1 MKDLTGT
8 RLGQYEIVE
17 RLGGGGMAVV
27 YRAVQQPL
35 GREVALKALSSEL
48 FQDDGF
54 VKRFETEAK
63 TLAKL
68 DHPNI
73 LPIYDFE
80 LSDGVAYL
88 TMPLI
93 RGGTLRDILNRGPLD
108 TLTAWRYLREIGDG
122 LQHAHDAGIVHRDL
136 KPTNVLIH
144 ADGRAMLAD
153 FGLARGAGQPTHL
166 TTIGLAIGTPGYMA
180 PEQVMGHDVD
190 KRADIYAMGVLTF
203 EMLTG
208 RLPFIGANRME
219 VAYTTVNA
227 PIPSAVKLNAAL
239 PDELDLLLAK
249 VLAKDPE
256 QRPQTVRDL
265 LAEMARLPQRRQ
277 QAPPRS
283 ARRGLWRW
291 RHRVRGDGRAGDRRQ
306 MRVIAP
312 APPCPYRCTARPIPT
327 PTAVGGS
334 AIRTLELMGVRASRA
349 RGRFILNSHVSNLI
363 HVARSVTGD
372 RWPEI
377 AYAAGLVQYVEQ
389 DPPHD
394 DQLSSPVESLSRL
407 NEAFETVYG
416 PEAEDMIRTWAR
428 RATERWLAEGR
439 HGMGGAR
446 RLVPGRQRKL
456 VGVVK
461 SFTEA
466 MDNVRGEHT
475 HAWLQVDEHQ
485 FWLVNFSN
493 MFALGRIKTVKSCHI
508 WTASIE
514 TILRW
519 AGLANDWYVE
529 EVECGSVTGHFR
541 LRLRHPISRNLGSGF
556 GRAGVTPN
564 HVKQTTVYY
573 ACYYAARVNI
583 GLAEMARPIKSPSLL
598 SEGPPPT
605 GGGPSYYIHVRR
617 NSSGFPSSGL
627 CRRSEGLRRLK
638 GPASGRSVRR

>member
-8 RLGQYEIVE
+8 RLSSYEIVE

-35 GREVALKALSSEL
+35 GREVALKALSPEL
-48 FQDDGF
+48 FQDEGF

-80 LSDGVAYL
+80 VTEGVAFL

-144 ADGRAMLAD
+144 SDGRAMLAD

-180 PEQVMGHDVD
+180 PEQVMGHEVD
-190 KRADIYAMGVLTF
+190 RRCDIYAMGVLTF

-208 RLPFIGANRME
+208 RLPFIGSNRME
-219 VAYTTVNA
+219 VAYATVNA
-227 PIPSAVKLNAAL
+227 PVPSAAKLNNAL
-239 PDELDLLLAK
+239 PDELDQLLAK
-249 VLAKDPE
+249 VLAKDPA

-265 LAEMARLPQRRQ
+265 LAQMAKLPQRRQ
-277 QAPPRS
+277 APAAPALQPF
-283 ARRGLWRW
+283 ARPPLSQP
-291 RHRVRGDGRAGDRRQ
+291 AETAA
-306 MRVIAP
+306 MRIISAP
-312 APPCPYRCTARPIPT
+312 APMHGSPLPT
-327 PTAVGGS
+327 PSSGSGS
-334 AIRTLELMGVRASRA
+334 ASALKTLEMMGVKPSRA

-363 HVARSVTGD
+363 HVARDVTAD

-377 AYAAGLVQYVEQ
+377 AYSAGLVQYVEE
-389 DPPHD
+389 DPPND
-394 DQLSSPVESLSRL
+394 EQLATPVEYLSRL

-416 PEAEDMIRTWAR
+416 HEAEDAIRTWGR
-428 RATERWLAEGR
+428 RATERWLADGR
-439 HGMGGAR
+439 HGMGGPR

-456 VGVVK
+456 AGVVK
-461 SFTEA
+461 SYTEA
-466 MDNVRGEHT
+466 MDQVRGEHT
-475 HAWLQVDEHQ
+475 HAWLQVDAHQ

-493 MFALGRIKTVKSCHI
+493 MFALGRIKAVKSCHI
-508 WTASIE
+508 WTTSIE

-529 EVECGSVTGHFR
+529 EVECGCVTGTFDCVFA
-541 LRLRHPISRNLGSGF
+541 I
-556 GRAGVTPN
+556 
-564 HVKQTTVYY
+564 
-573 ACYYAARVNI
+573 
-583 GLAEMARPIKSPSLL
+583 
-598 SEGPPPT
+598 
-605 GGGPSYYIHVRR
+605 
-617 NSSGFPSSGL
+617 
-627 CRRSEGLRRLK
+627 
-638 GPASGRSVRR
+638 RSVET

>member
-80 LSDGVAYL
+80 VIDGNAFL

-93 RGGTLRDILNRGPLD
+93 RGGTLRDVLNRGPMDSLS
-108 TLTAWRYLREIGDG
+108 AWRYLREIGDG

-144 ADGRAMLAD
+144 TDGRAMLAD

-208 RLPFIGANRME
+208 RLPYIGSNRME
-219 VAYTTVNA
+219 VAYATVNT
-227 PIPSAVKLNAAL
+227 PIPSAVKINQNL
-239 PDELDLLLAK
+239 PDELDVLLAK
-249 VLAKDPE
+249 VLAKDPA
-256 QRPQTVRDL
+256 QRPQTVREL
-265 LAEMARLPQRRQ
+265 LAQMARLPQRRTSPPGVAAAAAVVAATASPSGGVAVLPRPATSSNGPDTTSMRAVQ
-277 QAPPRS
+277 AAPP
-283 ARRGLWRW
+283 
-291 RHRVRGDGRAGDRRQ
+291 
-306 MRVIAP
+306 
-312 APPCPYRCTARPIPT
+312 PPMLHGSPPPT
-327 PTAVGGS
+327 PTS
-334 AIRTLELMGVRASRA
+334 AGASTIRTLELMGVRPARA
-349 RGRFILNSHVSNLI
+349 RGRFILNSHFSNFV
-363 HVARSVTGD
+363 HVARDVAGD
-372 RWPEI
+372 RWPEV
-377 AYAAGLVQYVEQ
+377 AYASGLVQYIEQ
-389 DPPHD
+389 DAPHD
-394 DQLSSPVESLSRL
+394 DQLSSPMEALSRL
-407 NEAFETVYG
+407 NEAFETIYG
-416 PEAEDMIRTWAR
+416 PESEDMIRSWGR
-428 RATERWLAEGR
+428 RATERWLADGR
-439 HGMGGAR
+439 HGLGGAR
-446 RLVPGRQRKL
+446 RFVPGRQRRL
-456 VGVVK
+456 AGVVK
-461 SFTEA
+461 NFSEA

-493 MFALGRIKTVKSCHI
+493 MFALGRIKTVKSCHV
-508 WTASIE
+508 WTSTIE

-529 EVECGSVTGHFR
+529 EVECGSVTGTFDCAFAIR
-541 LRLRHPISRNLGSGF
+541 S
-556 GRAGVTPN
+556 
-564 HVKQTTVYY
+564 
-573 ACYYAARVNI
+573 
-583 GLAEMARPIKSPSLL
+583 AE
-598 SEGPPPT
+598 T
-605 GGGPSYYIHVRR
+605 
-617 NSSGFPSSGL
+617 N
-627 CRRSEGLRRLK
+627 
-638 GPASGRSVRR
+638 

>member
-1 MKDLTGT
+1 VKDLTGT
-8 RLGQYEIVE
+8 RIGQYEIVE

-80 LSDGVAYL
+80 LNDGVAYL

-93 RGGTLRDILNRGPLD
+93 RGGTLRDVLNRGPLD

-208 RLPFIGANRME
+208 RLPFIGSNRME
-219 VAYTTVNA
+219 VAYSTVNA
-227 PIPSAVKLNAAL
+227 PIPSAVKLNAVL
-239 PDELDLLLAK
+239 PDELDQLLAK
-249 VLAKDPE
+249 VLAKDPG
-256 QRPQTVRDL
+256 QRPQTVKEL
-265 LAEMARLPQRRQ
+265 LAQMARLPQRRSQ
-277 QAPPRS
+277 
-283 ARRGLWRW
+283 
-291 RHRVRGDGRAGDRRQ
+291 
-306 MRVIAP
+306 AP
-312 APPCPYRCTARPIPT
+312 APVAAAQAGAAPPLGRPVATADPPTAASMRAIASAPPAPMHGSPIPT

-334 AIRTLELMGVRASRA
+334 AIRTLELMGIRASRA
-349 RGRFILNSHVSNLI
+349 RGRFILNSYVSNLI
-363 HVARSVTGD
+363 HVARNVSGD

-407 NEAFETVYG
+407 NEAFETIYG
-416 PEAEDMIRTWAR
+416 PEAEDMIRSWGR

-439 HGMGGAR
+439 HGMGGPR
-446 RLVPGRQRKL
+446 RLIPGRQRKL
-456 VGVVK
+456 AGVVK
-461 SFTEA
+461 AFAEA

-493 MFALGRIKTVKSCHI
+493 MFALGRIKTVKSCHV
-508 WTASIE
+508 WTTTIE

-529 EVECGSVTGHFR
+529 EVECGCVTGTFDCVFA
-541 LRLRHPISRNLGSGF
+541 I
-556 GRAGVTPN
+556 
-564 HVKQTTVYY
+564 
-573 ACYYAARVNI
+573 
-583 GLAEMARPIKSPSLL
+583 
-598 SEGPPPT
+598 
-605 GGGPSYYIHVRR
+605 
-617 NSSGFPSSGL
+617 
-627 CRRSEGLRRLK
+627 
-638 GPASGRSVRR
+638 RSVET

>member
-27 YRAVQQPL
+27 YRSVQQPL

-48 FQDDGF
+48 FQDEGF

-80 LSDGVAYL
+80 VTEGVAFL

-108 TLTAWRYLREIGDG
+108 PLTAWRYLREIGDG

-208 RLPFIGANRME
+208 RLPYIGANRME
-219 VAYTTVNA
+219 VAYATVNS
-227 PIPSAVKLNAAL
+227 PIPSAVKLNPAL
-239 PDELDLLLAK
+239 PDELDQLLAK
-249 VLAKDPE
+249 VLAKDPA

-265 LAEMARLPQRRQ
+265 LAQMAKLPQRR
-277 QAPPRS
+277 
-283 ARRGLWRW
+283 
-291 RHRVRGDGRAGDRRQ
+291 
-306 MRVIAP
+306 IAP
-312 APPCPYRCTARPIPT
+312 VATSAPVPAAAGTTPGGVAVMPRPASGPQGPDTTSMRAVSAPAILHGSPPPT
-327 PTAVGGS
+327 PTTTAGS
-334 AIRTLELMGVRASRA
+334 AIRTLELMGVKPARA
-349 RGRFILNSHVSNLI
+349 RGRFILNSHVSNI
-363 HVARSVTGD
+363 VHVARDITGD
-372 RWPEI
+372 RWPEV

-407 NEAFETVYG
+407 NEAFETIYG
-416 PEAEDMIRTWAR
+416 PEAEDMIRAWGR

-439 HGMGGAR
+439 HGMGGPR

-456 VGVVK
+456 AGVVK
-461 SFTEA
+461 NFTEA

-493 MFALGRIKTVKSCHI
+493 MFALGRIKTVKSCHM
-508 WTASIE
+508 WTSTIE

-529 EVECGSVTGHFR
+529 EVECGSVTGTFDCVFA
-541 LRLRHPISRNLGSGF
+541 I
-556 GRAGVTPN
+556 
-564 HVKQTTVYY
+564 
-573 ACYYAARVNI
+573 
-583 GLAEMARPIKSPSLL
+583 
-598 SEGPPPT
+598 
-605 GGGPSYYIHVRR
+605 
-617 NSSGFPSSGL
+617 
-627 CRRSEGLRRLK
+627 
-638 GPASGRSVRR
+638 RSVES

>member
-8 RLGQYEIVE
+8 RVGQYEIVE

-80 LSDGVAYL
+80 MNDGVAYL

-93 RGGTLRDILNRGPLD
+93 RGGTLRDVLNRGALD

-208 RLPFIGANRME
+208 RLPFIGSNRME
-219 VAYTTVNA
+219 VAYSTVNA

-239 PDELDLLLAK
+239 PDELDQLLAK
-249 VLAKDPE
+249 VLAKDPA

-265 LAEMARLPQRRQ
+265 LAQMAKLPQRRQ
-277 QAPPRS
+277 AASAAVGAAQGAVAIAAGRPAPTMEPPTATS
-283 ARRGLWRW
+283 
-291 RHRVRGDGRAGDRRQ
+291 
-306 MRVIAP
+306 MKVIAAASP
-312 APPCPYRCTARPIPT
+312 RPLQGSPIPT
-327 PTAVGGS
+327 PTGVGGS
-334 AIRTLELMGVRASRA
+334 AIRTLELMGIRASRA
-349 RGRFILNSHVSNLI
+349 RGRFILNSYVSNLV

-394 DQLSSPVESLSRL
+394 DQLSSPVEALSRL

-416 PEAEDMIRTWAR
+416 PEAEDTIRSWGR
-428 RATERWLAEGR
+428 RVTERWLAEGR
-439 HGMGGAR
+439 HGMGGPR

-456 VGVVK
+456 ASLVK

-493 MFALGRIKTVKSCHI
+493 MFALGRVKTVKSCHI
-508 WTASIE
+508 WVTTIE

-529 EVECGSVTGHFR
+529 EVECGCVTGTFDCVFA
-541 LRLRHPISRNLGSGF
+541 I
-556 GRAGVTPN
+556 
-564 HVKQTTVYY
+564 
-573 ACYYAARVNI
+573 
-583 GLAEMARPIKSPSLL
+583 
-598 SEGPPPT
+598 
-605 GGGPSYYIHVRR
+605 
-617 NSSGFPSSGL
+617 
-627 CRRSEGLRRLK
+627 
-638 GPASGRSVRR
+638 RSVET

>member
-80 LSDGVAYL
+80 VIDGNAFL

-93 RGGTLRDILNRGPLD
+93 RGGTLRDVLNRGPMDSLS
-108 TLTAWRYLREIGDG
+108 AWRYLREIGDG

-144 ADGRAMLAD
+144 TDGRAMLAD

-208 RLPFIGANRME
+208 RLPYIGSNRME
-219 VAYTTVNA
+219 VAYATVNT
-227 PIPSAVKLNAAL
+227 PIPSAVRINQNL
-239 PDELDLLLAK
+239 PDELDVLLAK
-249 VLAKDPE
+249 VLAKDPA
-256 QRPQTVRDL
+256 QRPQTVREL
-265 LAEMARLPQRRQ
+265 LAQMARLPQRRTSPPGVAAAAAVVAATASPSGGVAVLPRPATSSNGPDTTSMRAVQ
-277 QAPPRS
+277 AAPP
-283 ARRGLWRW
+283 
-291 RHRVRGDGRAGDRRQ
+291 
-306 MRVIAP
+306 
-312 APPCPYRCTARPIPT
+312 PPMLHGSPPPT
-327 PTAVGGS
+327 PTS
-334 AIRTLELMGVRASRA
+334 AGASTIRTLELMGVRPARA
-349 RGRFILNSHVSNLI
+349 RGRFILNSHFSNFV
-363 HVARSVTGD
+363 HVARDVAGD
-372 RWPEI
+372 RWPEV
-377 AYAAGLVQYVEQ
+377 AYASGLVQYIEQ
-389 DPPHD
+389 DAPHD
-394 DQLSSPVESLSRL
+394 DQLSSPVEALSRL
-407 NEAFETVYG
+407 NEAFETIYG
-416 PEAEDMIRTWAR
+416 PESEDMIRSWGR
-428 RATERWLAEGR
+428 RATERWLADGR
-439 HGMGGAR
+439 HGLGGAR
-446 RLVPGRQRKL
+446 RFVPGRQRRL
-456 VGVVK
+456 AGVVK
-461 SFTEA
+461 NFSEA

-493 MFALGRIKTVKSCHI
+493 MFALGRIKTVKSCHV
-508 WTASIE
+508 WTSTIE

-529 EVECGSVTGHFR
+529 EVECGSVTGTFDCAFAIR
-541 LRLRHPISRNLGSGF
+541 S
-556 GRAGVTPN
+556 
-564 HVKQTTVYY
+564 
-573 ACYYAARVNI
+573 
-583 GLAEMARPIKSPSLL
+583 AE
-598 SEGPPPT
+598 T
-605 GGGPSYYIHVRR
+605 
-617 NSSGFPSSGL
+617 N
-627 CRRSEGLRRLK
+627 
-638 GPASGRSVRR
+638 

>member
-8 RLGQYEIVE
+8 RVGQYEIVE

-35 GREVALKALSSEL
+35 GREVALKALSPEL

-80 LSDGVAYL
+80 VTEGVTFL

-144 ADGRAMLAD
+144 SDGRAMLAD

-180 PEQVMGHDVD
+180 PEQVMGHEVD
-190 KRADIYAMGVLTF
+190 RRCDIYAMGVLTF

-208 RLPFIGANRME
+208 RLPFIGSNRME
-219 VAYTTVNA
+219 VAYATVNA
-227 PIPSAVKLNAAL
+227 PVPSAAKLNNAL
-239 PDELDLLLAK
+239 PDELDVLLAK
-249 VLAKDPE
+249 VLAKDPV
-256 QRPQTVRDL
+256 QRPQTVKDL
-265 LAEMARLPQRRQ
+265 LAQMAKLPQRRQ
-277 QAPPRS
+277 APAAAAPVPFARAAAAAQPAETAAMRIVSAPPAPVDGSPPPPSPSTGSGSGAS
-283 ARRGLWRW
+283 AL
-291 RHRVRGDGRAGDRRQ
+291 
-306 MRVIAP
+306 
-312 APPCPYRCTARPIPT
+312 
-327 PTAVGGS
+327 
-334 AIRTLELMGVRASRA
+334 RTLEMMGVKPSRA
-349 RGRFILNSHVSNLI
+349 RGRFILNSHVANLV
-363 HVARSVTGD
+363 HVARDVTAD

-377 AYAAGLVQYVEQ
+377 AYSAGLVQYLEE

-394 DQLSSPVESLSRL
+394 EQLATPVEYLRSL
-407 NEAFETVYG
+407 NEAFERVYG
-416 PEAEDMIRTWAR
+416 HEAEDAIRAWGR
-428 RATERWLAEGR
+428 RATERWLADGR

-456 VGVVK
+456 ASVVK

-466 MDNVRGEHT
+466 MDQVRGEHT
-475 HAWLQVDEHQ
+475 HAWLQVDAHQ

-493 MFALGRIKTVKSCHI
+493 MFALGRIKAVKSCVM

-529 EVECGSVTGHFR
+529 EVECGCVTGTFDCVFA
-541 LRLRHPISRNLGSGF
+541 I
-556 GRAGVTPN
+556 
-564 HVKQTTVYY
+564 
-573 ACYYAARVNI
+573 
-583 GLAEMARPIKSPSLL
+583 
-598 SEGPPPT
+598 
-605 GGGPSYYIHVRR
+605 
-617 NSSGFPSSGL
+617 
-627 CRRSEGLRRLK
+627 
-638 GPASGRSVRR
+638 RSVES

>member
-48 FQDDGF
+48 FQDEGF

-80 LSDGVAYL
+80 LNEGVAYL

-180 PEQVMGHDVD
+180 PEQVMGHDTD

-208 RLPFIGANRME
+208 RLPFIGSNRME
-219 VAYTTVNA
+219 VAYSTVNA

-239 PDELDLLLAK
+239 PDELDQLLAK
-249 VLAKDPE
+249 VLAKDPG

-265 LAEMARLPQRRQ
+265 LAQMARLPQRRQ
-277 QAPPRS
+277 PAVPPAGAVRAGGVAAPPAPSRF
-283 ARRGLWRW
+283 GLP
-291 RHRVRGDGRAGDRRQ
+291 HDPPTAAN
-306 MRVIAP
+306 MRVLA
-312 APPCPYRCTARPIPT
+312 TAVPSSPTLPSSLQGSPIPT

-334 AIRTLELMGVRASRA
+334 AIRTLELMGVRAARA
-349 RGRFILNSHVSNLI
+349 RGRFILNSYVSSLV
-363 HVARSVTGD
+363 HVARDVTGD

-394 DQLSSPVESLSRL
+394 DQLSSPVEALSRL
-407 NEAFETVYG
+407 NEAFESIYG
-416 PEAEDMIRTWAR
+416 PEAEDRIRTWAR

-439 HGMGGAR
+439 HGMGGPR

-456 VGVVK
+456 AGVVK
-461 SFTEA
+461 GFAEA

-508 WTASIE
+508 WVATIE
-514 TILRW
+514 AILRW

-529 EVECGSVTGHFR
+529 EVECGSVTGTFDCVFA
-541 LRLRHPISRNLGSGF
+541 I
-556 GRAGVTPN
+556 
-564 HVKQTTVYY
+564 
-573 ACYYAARVNI
+573 
-583 GLAEMARPIKSPSLL
+583 
-598 SEGPPPT
+598 
-605 GGGPSYYIHVRR
+605 
-617 NSSGFPSSGL
+617 
-627 CRRSEGLRRLK
+627 
-638 GPASGRSVRR
+638 RSVDT

>member
-1 MKDLTGT
+1 MAMKDLTGT

-35 GREVALKALSSEL
+35 GREVALKALSQEL
-48 FQDDGF
+48 FTDDGF

-80 LSDGVAYL
+80 VTAGVAFL

-108 TLTAWRYLREIGDG
+108 TLTAWRYLREIGEG

-144 ADGRAMLAD
+144 SDGRAMLAD

-180 PEQVMGHDVD
+180 PEQVMGHEIDR
-190 KRADIYAMGVLTF
+190 RADIYAMGVLTF

-208 RLPFIGANRME
+208 RLPFIGSNRME
-219 VAYTTVNA
+219 VAYATVNA
-227 PIPSAVKLNAAL
+227 PVPSAAKLNQAL
-239 PDELDLLLAK
+239 PDELDALLTR
-249 VLAKDPE
+249 VLAKDPG
-256 QRPQTVRDL
+256 QRPQTVREL
-265 LAEMARLPQRRQ
+265 LNQMSRLPQRRL
-277 QAPPRS
+277 PPS
-283 ARRGLWRW
+283 
-291 RHRVRGDGRAGDRRQ
+291 
-306 MRVIAP
+306 AP
-312 APPCPYRCTARPIPT
+312 APAPGPVPASFPRPSAPHPGETAAMKIISAPASAP
-327 PTAVGGS
+327 PQHGSPPPSSPNSGMASAVK
-334 AIRTLELMGVRASRA
+334 TLEMMGVRPSRA

-363 HVARSVTGD
+363 HVARDVTGD
-372 RWPEI
+372 RWPEV
-377 AYAAGLVQYVEQ
+377 AYTAGLVQYIED
-389 DPPHD
+389 DPPND
-394 DQLSSPVESLSRL
+394 EQLATPVEYLSRL
-407 NEAFETVYG
+407 NEAFETVFG
-416 PEAEDMIRTWAR
+416 HEAEDMIRTWGR

-456 VGVVK
+456 AGVVK
-461 SFTEA
+461 SYMEA

-475 HAWLQVDEHQ
+475 HAWLQVDEFQ

-493 MFALGRIKTVKSCHI
+493 MFALGRIKAVKSCHI

-514 TILRW
+514 AILRW

-529 EVECGSVTGHFR
+529 EVECGCVTGTFDCVFA
-541 LRLRHPISRNLGSGF
+541 I
-556 GRAGVTPN
+556 
-564 HVKQTTVYY
+564 
-573 ACYYAARVNI
+573 
-583 GLAEMARPIKSPSLL
+583 
-598 SEGPPPT
+598 
-605 GGGPSYYIHVRR
+605 
-617 NSSGFPSSGL
+617 
-627 CRRSEGLRRLK
+627 
-638 GPASGRSVRR
+638 RSV

>member
-8 RLGQYEIVE
+8 RLGQYEVVE

-48 FQDDGF
+48 FQDEGF

-80 LSDGVAYL
+80 LNEGVAYL

-180 PEQVMGHDVD
+180 PEQVMGHDTD

-208 RLPFIGANRME
+208 RLPFIGSNRME
-219 VAYTTVNA
+219 VAYSTVNA

-239 PDELDLLLAK
+239 PDELDQLLAK

-265 LAEMARLPQRRQ
+265 LAQMARLPQRRQ
-277 QAPPRS
+277 PAATPPVAVS
-283 ARRGLWRW
+283 AGS
-291 RHRVRGDGRAGDRRQ
+291 V
-306 MRVIAP
+306 AP
-312 APPCPYRCTARPIPT
+312 APPSRSGRPHDPPTAANMRVLAQAVPSSPTLPSALQGSPIPT

-334 AIRTLELMGVRASRA
+334 AIRTLELMGVRAARA
-349 RGRFILNSHVSNLI
+349 RGRFILNSYVSSLV
-363 HVARSVTGD
+363 HVARDVTGD

-394 DQLSSPVESLSRL
+394 DQLSSPVEALSRL
-407 NEAFETVYG
+407 NEAFGTIYG
-416 PEAEDMIRTWAR
+416 PEAEDRIRTWAR

-439 HGMGGAR
+439 HGMGGPR

-456 VGVVK
+456 AGVVK
-461 SFTEA
+461 SFAEA

-508 WTASIE
+508 WVATIE
-514 TILRW
+514 AILRW

-529 EVECGSVTGHFR
+529 EVECGCVTGTFDCVFA
-541 LRLRHPISRNLGSGF
+541 I
-556 GRAGVTPN
+556 
-564 HVKQTTVYY
+564 
-573 ACYYAARVNI
+573 
-583 GLAEMARPIKSPSLL
+583 
-598 SEGPPPT
+598 
-605 GGGPSYYIHVRR
+605 
-617 NSSGFPSSGL
+617 
-627 CRRSEGLRRLK
+627 
-638 GPASGRSVRR
+638 RSVET

>member
-8 RLGQYEIVE
+8 RLSGYEIVE

-63 TLAKL
+63 TLARL

-80 LSDGVAYL
+80 VIDGNAFL

-93 RGGTLRDILNRGPLD
+93 RGGTLRDILNRGTLD
-108 TLTAWRYLREIGDG
+108 PLTAWRYLREIGDG

-144 ADGRAMLAD
+144 SDGRAMLAD

-208 RLPFIGANRME
+208 RLPYIGSNRME
-219 VAYTTVNA
+219 VAYATVNS
-227 PIPSAVKLNAAL
+227 PIPSAVKINPNL
-239 PDELDLLLAK
+239 PDELDVLLAK
-249 VLAKDPE
+249 VLAKDPA
-256 QRPQTVRDL
+256 QRPQTVREL
-265 LAEMARLPQRRQ
+265 LALMARLPQRRTSASGVVA
-277 QAPPRS
+277 APPVAS
-283 ARRGLWRW
+283 ATPAGAVAVL
-291 RHRVRGDGRAGDRRQ
+291 GRPATAANGPDTTS
-306 MRVIAP
+306 MRAMP
-312 APPCPYRCTARPIPT
+312 SSPPISAAQILHGSPIPT
-327 PTAVGGS
+327 PTAAGAS
-334 AIRTLELMGVRASRA
+334 TIRTLELMGVRPARA
-349 RGRFILNSHVSNLI
+349 RGRFILNSLFSNFV
-363 HVARSVTGD
+363 HVARDVTGD
-372 RWPEI
+372 RWPEV
-377 AYAAGLVQYVEQ
+377 AYAAGLVQYIEQ
-389 DPPHD
+389 DAPHD

-407 NEAFETVYG
+407 NEAFETIYG
-416 PEAEDMIRTWAR
+416 PEAEDMIRAWGR

-439 HGMGGAR
+439 HGLGGAR
-446 RLVPGRQRKL
+446 RFVPGRQRKL
-456 VGVVK
+456 AGVVK
-461 SFTEA
+461 NFSEA

-485 FWLVNFSN
+485 FWLVHFSN
-493 MFALGRIKTVKSCHI
+493 MFALGRIKTVKSCYV
-508 WTASIE
+508 WTSAIE

-529 EVECGSVTGHFR
+529 EVECGSVTGTFDCAFA
-541 LRLRHPISRNLGSGF
+541 I
-556 GRAGVTPN
+556 RA
-564 HVKQTTVYY
+564 
-573 ACYYAARVNI
+573 
-583 GLAEMARPIKSPSLL
+583 
-598 SEGPPPT
+598 SET
-605 GGGPSYYIHVRR
+605 S
-617 NSSGFPSSGL
+617 
-627 CRRSEGLRRLK
+627 
-638 GPASGRSVRR
+638 

>member
-27 YRAVQQPL
+27 YRSVQQPL

-54 VKRFETEAK
+54 VKRFESEAK

-80 LSDGVAYL
+80 VLDGTAFL

-108 TLTAWRYLREIGDG
+108 PLTAWRYLREIGDG

-144 ADGRAMLAD
+144 TDGRAMLAD

-208 RLPFIGANRME
+208 RLPFVGSNRME
-219 VAYTTVNA
+219 VAYATVNN
-227 PIPSAVKLNAAL
+227 PIPSAVKINPNL
-239 PDELDLLLAK
+239 PDELDQLLGK
-249 VLAKDPE
+249 VLAKDPA

-265 LAEMARLPQRRQ
+265 LAQMARLPQKRST
-277 QAPPRS
+277 APG
-283 ARRGLWRW
+283 ATG
-291 RHRVRGDGRAGDRRQ
+291 AGAGAAVMQRPPAGGTDPDTASLK
-306 MRVIAP
+306 VIPAATPVSP
-312 APPCPYRCTARPIPT
+312 APPPPMLSGSPPPSPT
-327 PTAVGGS
+327 TSATS
-334 AIRTLELMGVRASRA
+334 AIRTLELMGVKPARA
-349 RGRFILNSHVSNLI
+349 RGRFVLNSHFSNLV
-363 HVARSVTGD
+363 HVARDVTGD
-372 RWPEI
+372 RWPEV
-377 AYAAGLVQYVEQ
+377 AYASGLVQYVEQ

-407 NEAFETVYG
+407 NEAFETIYG
-416 PEAEDMIRTWAR
+416 PEAEDQIRAWGR
-428 RATERWLAEGR
+428 RATERWLADGK
-439 HGMGGAR
+439 HGLGGAKR
-446 RLVPGRQRKL
+446 FVPGRQRKL
-456 VGVVK
+456 LGIVK
-461 SFTEA
+461 SFTES

-475 HAWLQVDEHQ
+475 HSWLQVDEHQ

-493 MFALGRIKTVKSCHI
+493 MFALGRIKTVKSCYL
-508 WTASIE
+508 WTSTIE

-529 EVECGSVTGHFR
+529 EVECGSVTGTFDCAFA
-541 LRLRHPISRNLGSGF
+541 I
-556 GRAGVTPN
+556 
-564 HVKQTTVYY
+564 
-573 ACYYAARVNI
+573 
-583 GLAEMARPIKSPSLL
+583 
-598 SEGPPPT
+598 
-605 GGGPSYYIHVRR
+605 
-617 NSSGFPSSGL
+617 
-627 CRRSEGLRRLK
+627 
-638 GPASGRSVRR
+638 RSVDS

>member
-8 RLGQYEIVE
+8 RLGSYEIVE

-35 GREVALKALSSEL
+35 GREVALKALSPEL
-48 FQDDGF
+48 FQDEGF

-80 LSDGVAYL
+80 VTDGVAFL

-108 TLTAWRYLREIGDG
+108 TITAWRYLREIGDG

-144 ADGRAMLAD
+144 SDGRAMLAD

-180 PEQVMGHDVD
+180 PEQVMGHEVD
-190 KRADIYAMGVLTF
+190 RRCDIYAMGVLTF

-208 RLPFIGANRME
+208 RLPFIGSNRME
-219 VAYTTVNA
+219 VAYATVNA
-227 PIPSAVKLNAAL
+227 PVPSAAKLNNAL
-239 PDELDLLLAK
+239 PDELDQLLAK
-249 VLAKDPE
+249 VLAKDPA

-265 LAEMARLPQRRQ
+265 LAQMAKLPQRRQ
-277 QAPPRS
+277 
-283 ARRGLWRW
+283 
-291 RHRVRGDGRAGDRRQ
+291 
-306 MRVIAP
+306 AP
-312 APPCPYRCTARPIPT
+312 AAAASVPFARPPAAQPAETAAMRIISAPT
-327 PTAVGGS
+327 PMHGSPPPTPSSGS
-334 AIRTLELMGVRASRA
+334 ASALRTLEMMGVKPSRA

-363 HVARSVTGD
+363 HVARDVTAD

-377 AYAAGLVQYVEQ
+377 AYSAGLVQYIEE
-389 DPPHD
+389 DPPND
-394 DQLSSPVESLSRL
+394 EQLATPVEYLSRL
-407 NEAFETVYG
+407 NEAFESVYG
-416 PEAEDMIRTWAR
+416 HEAEDAIRTWGR
-428 RATERWLAEGR
+428 RATERWLADGR
-439 HGMGGAR
+439 HGMGGPR

-456 VGVVK
+456 AGVVR

-466 MDNVRGEHT
+466 MDQVRGEHT
-475 HAWLQVDEHQ
+475 HSWLQVDAHQ

-493 MFALGRIKTVKSCHI
+493 MFALGRIKPVKSCVI

-529 EVECGSVTGHFR
+529 EVECGCVTGTFDCVFA
-541 LRLRHPISRNLGSGF
+541 I
-556 GRAGVTPN
+556 
-564 HVKQTTVYY
+564 
-573 ACYYAARVNI
+573 
-583 GLAEMARPIKSPSLL
+583 
-598 SEGPPPT
+598 
-605 GGGPSYYIHVRR
+605 
-617 NSSGFPSSGL
+617 
-627 CRRSEGLRRLK
+627 
-638 GPASGRSVRR
+638 RSVET

>member
-8 RLGQYEIVE
+8 RVGQYEIVE
-17 RLGGGGMAVV
+17 RLGGGGLAVV

-35 GREVALKALSSEL
+35 GREVALKALSPEL

-80 LSDGVAYL
+80 VTEGVTFL

-144 ADGRAMLAD
+144 SDGRAMLAD

-180 PEQVMGHDVD
+180 PEQVMGHEVD
-190 KRADIYAMGVLTF
+190 RRCDIYAMGVLTF

-208 RLPFIGANRME
+208 RLPFIGSNRME
-219 VAYTTVNA
+219 VAYATVNA
-227 PIPSAVKLNAAL
+227 PVPSAAKLNNAL
-239 PDELDLLLAK
+239 PDELDALLAK
-249 VLAKDPE
+249 VLAKDPA
-256 QRPQTVRDL
+256 QRPQSVKEL
-265 LAEMARLPQRRQ
+265 LALMAKLPQRRQ
-277 QAPPRS
+277 APAAAAPVPFARPASAQPAETAAMRIVSAPPGAVHGSPPPASPSSGSGSGAAS
-283 ARRGLWRW
+283 AL
-291 RHRVRGDGRAGDRRQ
+291 
-306 MRVIAP
+306 
-312 APPCPYRCTARPIPT
+312 
-327 PTAVGGS
+327 
-334 AIRTLELMGVRASRA
+334 RTLEMMGVKPSRA
-349 RGRFILNSHVSNLI
+349 RGRFILNSHVANLV
-363 HVARSVTGD
+363 HVARDITAD

-377 AYAAGLVQYVEQ
+377 AYSAGLAQYLDE

-394 DQLSSPVESLSRL
+394 EQLATPVEYLSSL
-407 NEAFETVYG
+407 NEAFERVYG
-416 PEAEDMIRTWAR
+416 HEAEDAIRAWGR
-428 RATERWLAEGR
+428 RATERWLADGR

-456 VGVVK
+456 AGVVK

-466 MDNVRGEHT
+466 MDQVRGEHT
-475 HAWLQVDEHQ
+475 HAWLQVDAHQ

-493 MFALGRIKTVKSCHI
+493 MFALGRIKAVKSCVV

-529 EVECGSVTGHFR
+529 EVECGCVTGTFDCVFA
-541 LRLRHPISRNLGSGF
+541 I
-556 GRAGVTPN
+556 
-564 HVKQTTVYY
+564 
-573 ACYYAARVNI
+573 
-583 GLAEMARPIKSPSLL
+583 
-598 SEGPPPT
+598 
-605 GGGPSYYIHVRR
+605 
-617 NSSGFPSSGL
+617 
-627 CRRSEGLRRLK
+627 
-638 GPASGRSVRR
+638 RSVES

>member
-1 MKDLTGT
+1 VKDLTGT
-8 RLGQYEIVE
+8 RVGQYEIVE

-80 LSDGVAYL
+80 MNDGVAYL

-93 RGGTLRDILNRGPLD
+93 RGGTLRDVLNRGALD

-208 RLPFIGANRME
+208 RLPFIGSNRME
-219 VAYTTVNA
+219 VAYSTVNA
-227 PIPSAVKLNAAL
+227 PIPSAAKLNAAL
-239 PDELDLLLAK
+239 PDELDQLLAK
-249 VLAKDPE
+249 VLAKDPA

-265 LAEMARLPQRRQ
+265 LAQMARLPQRRQ
-277 QAPPRS
+277 AAAAPVAAQGAVSVAAGRPVPAVEPPTAARMKVIAAAPPRPQGS
-283 ARRGLWRW
+283 
-291 RHRVRGDGRAGDRRQ
+291 
-306 MRVIAP
+306 
-312 APPCPYRCTARPIPT
+312 PIPT
-327 PTAVGGS
+327 PTGVGGS
-334 AIRTLELMGVRASRA
+334 AIRTLELMGIKASRA
-349 RGRFILNSHVSNLI
+349 RGRFILNSYVSNLV
-363 HVARSVTGD
+363 HVARSVAGD
-372 RWPEI
+372 RWPEL

-394 DQLSSPVESLSRL
+394 DQLSSPVEALSRL

-416 PEAEDMIRTWAR
+416 PEAEDTIRSWGR
-428 RATERWLAEGR
+428 RVTERWLAEGR
-439 HGMGGAR
+439 HGMGGPR

-456 VGVVK
+456 AGVVK

-508 WTASIE
+508 WVTTIE

-529 EVECGSVTGHFR
+529 EVECGCVTGTFDCVFA
-541 LRLRHPISRNLGSGF
+541 I
-556 GRAGVTPN
+556 
-564 HVKQTTVYY
+564 
-573 ACYYAARVNI
+573 
-583 GLAEMARPIKSPSLL
+583 
-598 SEGPPPT
+598 
-605 GGGPSYYIHVRR
+605 
-617 NSSGFPSSGL
+617 
-627 CRRSEGLRRLK
+627 
-638 GPASGRSVRR
+638 RSVET

>member
-8 RLGQYEIVE
+8 RLGQYEVVE

-48 FQDDGF
+48 FQDEGF

-80 LSDGVAYL
+80 LNEGVAYL

-180 PEQVMGHDVD
+180 PEQVMGHDTD

-208 RLPFIGANRME
+208 RLPFIGSNRME
-219 VAYTTVNA
+219 VAYSTVNA

-239 PDELDLLLAK
+239 PDELDQLLAK

-265 LAEMARLPQRRQ
+265 LAQMARLPQRRQ
-277 QAPPRS
+277 PAATPPVAVSPGSVAPAAPSRS
-283 ARRGLWRW
+283 GLP
-291 RHRVRGDGRAGDRRQ
+291 HDPPTAAN
-306 MRVIAP
+306 MRVLAP
-312 APPCPYRCTARPIPT
+312 AVPSSPTLPSALQGSPIPT

-334 AIRTLELMGVRASRA
+334 AIRTLELMGVRAARA
-349 RGRFILNSHVSNLI
+349 RGRFILNSYVSSLV
-363 HVARSVTGD
+363 HVARDVTGD

-394 DQLSSPVESLSRL
+394 DQLSSPVEALSRL
-407 NEAFETVYG
+407 NEAFGTIYG
-416 PEAEDMIRTWAR
+416 PEAEDRIRTWAR

-439 HGMGGAR
+439 HGMGGPR

-456 VGVVK
+456 AGVVK
-461 SFTEA
+461 SFAEA

-508 WTASIE
+508 WVATIE
-514 TILRW
+514 AILRW

-529 EVECGSVTGHFR
+529 EVECGCVTGTFDCVFA
-541 LRLRHPISRNLGSGF
+541 I
-556 GRAGVTPN
+556 
-564 HVKQTTVYY
+564 
-573 ACYYAARVNI
+573 
-583 GLAEMARPIKSPSLL
+583 
-598 SEGPPPT
+598 
-605 GGGPSYYIHVRR
+605 
-617 NSSGFPSSGL
+617 
-627 CRRSEGLRRLK
+627 
-638 GPASGRSVRR
+638 RSVET

>member
-8 RLGQYEIVE
+8 RLGSYEIVE

-35 GREVALKALSSEL
+35 GREVALKALSPEL
-48 FQDDGF
+48 FQDEGF

-80 LSDGVAYL
+80 VTEGVAFL

-144 ADGRAMLAD
+144 SDGRAMLAD

-180 PEQVMGHDVD
+180 PEQVMGHEVD
-190 KRADIYAMGVLTF
+190 RRCDIYAMGVLTF

-208 RLPFIGANRME
+208 RLPFIGSNRME
-219 VAYTTVNA
+219 VAYATVNA
-227 PIPSAVKLNAAL
+227 PVPSAAKLNNAL
-239 PDELDLLLAK
+239 PDELDALLAK
-249 VLAKDPE
+249 VLAKDPA

-265 LAEMARLPQRRQ
+265 LAQMAKLPQRRQ
-277 QAPPRS
+277 AAAAVSAPFARPAASAPAETAAMRIVSAPP
-283 ARRGLWRW
+283 
-291 RHRVRGDGRAGDRRQ
+291 
-306 MRVIAP
+306 AP
-312 APPCPYRCTARPIPT
+312 IHGSPLPSPSS
-327 PTAVGGS
+327 GSGSGS
-334 AIRTLELMGVRASRA
+334 ASALKTLEMMGVKPSRA
-349 RGRFILNSHVSNLI
+349 RGRFILNSHVANLI
-363 HVARSVTGD
+363 HVARDVTAD

-377 AYAAGLVQYVEQ
+377 AYAAGLAQYIEE

-394 DQLSSPVESLSRL
+394 EQLAMPVEYLSSL
-407 NEAFETVYG
+407 NEAFERVYG
-416 PEAEDMIRTWAR
+416 HEAEDAIRTWGR
-428 RATERWLAEGR
+428 RSTERWLADGR
-439 HGMGGAR
+439 HGMGGPR

-456 VGVVK
+456 AGVVK

-466 MDNVRGEHT
+466 MDQVRGEHT
-475 HAWLQVDEHQ
+475 HSWLQVDAHQ

-493 MFALGRIKTVKSCHI
+493 MFALGRIKAVKSCVM

-529 EVECGSVTGHFR
+529 EVECGCVTGTFDCVFA
-541 LRLRHPISRNLGSGF
+541 I
-556 GRAGVTPN
+556 
-564 HVKQTTVYY
+564 
-573 ACYYAARVNI
+573 
-583 GLAEMARPIKSPSLL
+583 
-598 SEGPPPT
+598 
-605 GGGPSYYIHVRR
+605 
-617 NSSGFPSSGL
+617 
-627 CRRSEGLRRLK
+627 
-638 GPASGRSVRR
+638 RSVES

>member
-8 RLGQYEIVE
+8 RLSSYEIVE

-35 GREVALKALSSEL
+35 GREVALKALSPEL
-48 FQDDGF
+48 FQDEGF

-80 LSDGVAYL
+80 VTEGVAFL

-144 ADGRAMLAD
+144 SDGRAMLAD

-180 PEQVMGHDVD
+180 PEQVMGHEVD
-190 KRADIYAMGVLTF
+190 RRCDIYAMGVLTF

-208 RLPFIGANRME
+208 RLPFIGSNRME
-219 VAYTTVNA
+219 VAYATVNA
-227 PIPSAVKLNAAL
+227 PVPSAAKLNNAL
-239 PDELDLLLAK
+239 PDELDQLLTK
-249 VLAKDPE
+249 VLAKDPG

-265 LAEMARLPQRRQ
+265 LAQMAKLPQRRQ
-277 QAPPRS
+277 
-283 ARRGLWRW
+283 
-291 RHRVRGDGRAGDRRQ
+291 
-306 MRVIAP
+306 AP
-312 APPCPYRCTARPIPT
+312 AAPASQPFARPAPSQ
-327 PTAVGGS
+327 PAETAAMRIISAYPASAPAQVGSPPPSSGS
-334 AIRTLELMGVRASRA
+334 SGGASALKTLEMMGVKPSRA

-363 HVARSVTGD
+363 HVARDVTAD

-377 AYAAGLVQYVEQ
+377 AYSAGLAQYIEE
-389 DPPHD
+389 DPPND
-394 DQLSSPVESLSRL
+394 EQLATPVEYLSRL
-407 NEAFETVYG
+407 NEAFDSVYG
-416 PEAEDMIRTWAR
+416 HDAEDGVRAWGR

-439 HGMGGAR
+439 HGMGGSR
-446 RLVPGRQRKL
+446 RLVPGRQRRL
-456 VGVVK
+456 AGVVK

-466 MDNVRGEHT
+466 MDQVRGEHT
-475 HAWLQVDEHQ
+475 HSWLQVDAHQ

-493 MFALGRIKTVKSCHI
+493 MFALGRIKPVKSCTI

-529 EVECGSVTGHFR
+529 EVECGCVTGTFDCVFA
-541 LRLRHPISRNLGSGF
+541 I
-556 GRAGVTPN
+556 
-564 HVKQTTVYY
+564 
-573 ACYYAARVNI
+573 
-583 GLAEMARPIKSPSLL
+583 
-598 SEGPPPT
+598 
-605 GGGPSYYIHVRR
+605 
-617 NSSGFPSSGL
+617 
-627 CRRSEGLRRLK
+627 
-638 GPASGRSVRR
+638 RSVET

>member
-80 LSDGVAYL
+80 VSDGNAFL

-93 RGGTLRDILNRGPLD
+93 RGGTLRDVLNRGPLD
-108 TLTAWRYLREIGDG
+108 ALTTWRYLREIGDG

-144 ADGRAMLAD
+144 TDGRAMLAD

-208 RLPFIGANRME
+208 RLPYIGANRME
-219 VAYTTVNA
+219 VAYATVNA
-227 PIPSAVKLNAAL
+227 EIPSVVKINPNL
-239 PDELDLLLAK
+239 PDELDQLLQR
-249 VLAKDPE
+249 VLAKLPE
-256 QRPQTVRDL
+256 KRPQTVREL
-265 LAEMARLPQRRQ
+265 
-277 QAPPRS
+277 
-283 ARRGLWRW
+283 
-291 RHRVRGDGRAGDRRQ
+291 RVR
-306 MRVIAP
+306 P
-312 APPCPYRCTARPIPT
+312 A
-327 PTAVGGS
+327 
-334 AIRTLELMGVRASRA
+334 RA
-349 RGRFILNSHVSNLI
+349 RGRFILNSYFSNFV
-363 HVARSVTGD
+363 HVARDVTGD
-372 RWPEI
+372 RWPEV
-377 AYAAGLVQYVEQ
+377 AYTAGLVQYIEQ
-389 DPPHD
+389 DAARD
-394 DQLSSPVESLSRL
+394 DQLASPVESLSRL
-407 NEAFETVYG
+407 NEAFETIYG
-416 PEAEDMIRTWAR
+416 PESEDMIRAWGR

-439 HGMGGAR
+439 HGLGGAR
-446 RLVPGRQRKL
+446 RFVPGRQRKL
-456 VGVVK
+456 AAVVK
-461 SFTEA
+461 NFSEA

-485 FWLVNFSN
+485 FWLVHFSN
-493 MFALGRIKTVKSCHI
+493 MFSLGRIKTVKSCYV
-508 WTASIE
+508 WTSAIE

-529 EVECGSVTGHFR
+529 EVECGSVTGTFDCAFAIR
-541 LRLRHPISRNLGSGF
+541 S
-556 GRAGVTPN
+556 
-564 HVKQTTVYY
+564 
-573 ACYYAARVNI
+573 
-583 GLAEMARPIKSPSLL
+583 
-598 SEGPPPT
+598 SET
-605 GGGPSYYIHVRR
+605 G
-617 NSSGFPSSGL
+617 
-627 CRRSEGLRRLK
+627 
-638 GPASGRSVRR
+638 

>member
-1 MKDLTGT
+1 VKDLTGT
-8 RLGQYEIVE
+8 RVGQYEIVE

-80 LSDGVAYL
+80 MNDGVAYL

-93 RGGTLRDILNRGPLD
+93 RGGTLRDVLNRGALD

-208 RLPFIGANRME
+208 RLPFIGSNRME
-219 VAYTTVNA
+219 VAYSTVNA

-239 PDELDLLLAK
+239 PDELDQLLAK
-249 VLAKDPE
+249 VLAKDPAA
-256 QRPQTVRDL
+256 RPQTVRDL
-265 LAEMARLPQRRQ
+265 LSQMARLPQRRQ
-277 QAPPRS
+277 AAAVALGAQGGVATAP
-283 ARRGLWRW
+283 
-291 RHRVRGDGRAGDRRQ
+291 GRPAQ
-306 MRVIAP
+306 TVEPPTAASMKVIAAASSRP
-312 APPCPYRCTARPIPT
+312 QQGSPIPT
-327 PTAVGGS
+327 PTGVGGS
-334 AIRTLELMGVRASRA
+334 AIRTLELMGIKASRA
-349 RGRFILNSHVSNLI
+349 RGRFILNSYVSNLV

-372 RWPEI
+372 RWPEL

-394 DQLSSPVESLSRL
+394 DQLSSPVEALSRL

-416 PEAEDMIRTWAR
+416 PEAEDTIRSWGR
-428 RATERWLAEGR
+428 RVTERWLAEGR
-439 HGMGGAR
+439 HGMGGPR

-456 VGVVK
+456 ASLVK

-493 MFALGRIKTVKSCHI
+493 MFALGRVKTVKSCHI
-508 WTASIE
+508 WVTTIE

-529 EVECGSVTGHFR
+529 EVECGCVTGTFDCVFA
-541 LRLRHPISRNLGSGF
+541 I
-556 GRAGVTPN
+556 
-564 HVKQTTVYY
+564 
-573 ACYYAARVNI
+573 
-583 GLAEMARPIKSPSLL
+583 
-598 SEGPPPT
+598 
-605 GGGPSYYIHVRR
+605 
-617 NSSGFPSSGL
+617 
-627 CRRSEGLRRLK
+627 
-638 GPASGRSVRR
+638 RSVET

>member
-80 LSDGVAYL
+80 VIDGTAFL

-108 TLTAWRYLREIGDG
+108 PLTAWRYLREIGDG

-144 ADGRAMLAD
+144 QDGRAMLAD

-208 RLPFIGANRME
+208 KLPFSGSNRME
-219 VAYTTVNA
+219 VAYATVNG
-227 PIPSAVKLNAAL
+227 PIPSAVKINSNL
-239 PDELDLLLAK
+239 PDELDVLLTK
-249 VLAKDPE
+249 VLAKDPG
-256 QRPQTVRDL
+256 QRPQTIRDL
-265 LAEMARLPQRRQ
+265 LAQMARLPQRRTGPPAVGTATPAGAAATAGGAAV
-277 QAPPRS
+277 APRPTPAAVGPDTAS
-283 ARRGLWRW
+283 
-291 RHRVRGDGRAGDRRQ
+291 
-306 MRVIAP
+306 MRTIPSSPP
-312 APPCPYRCTARPIPT
+312 APPPPMLHGSPPPT
-327 PTAVGGS
+327 PTASATS
-334 AIRTLELMGVRASRA
+334 AIRTLELMGVRPARA
-349 RGRFILNSHVSNLI
+349 RGRFILNSHFSNLV
-363 HVARSVTGD
+363 HVARDVTGD
-372 RWPEI
+372 RWPEV

-407 NEAFETVYG
+407 NEAFETIYG
-416 PEAEDMIRTWAR
+416 PEAEDQIRAWAR
-428 RATERWLAEGR
+428 RATERWLTEGK
-439 HGMGGAR
+439 HGMGGPR
-446 RLVPGRQRKL
+446 RFMQGRQRKL
-456 VGVVK
+456 LGIVK
-461 SFTEA
+461 GFTEA

-475 HAWLQVDEHQ
+475 HSWLQVDEHQ

-493 MFALGRIKTVKSCHI
+493 MFALGRIKTVKSCYM
-508 WTASIE
+508 WTSTIE

-519 AGLANDWYVE
+519 GGLANDWYVE
-529 EVECGSVTGHFR
+529 EVECGSVTGTFDCAFA
-541 LRLRHPISRNLGSGF
+541 I
-556 GRAGVTPN
+556 
-564 HVKQTTVYY
+564 
-573 ACYYAARVNI
+573 
-583 GLAEMARPIKSPSLL
+583 
-598 SEGPPPT
+598 
-605 GGGPSYYIHVRR
+605 
-617 NSSGFPSSGL
+617 
-627 CRRSEGLRRLK
+627 
-638 GPASGRSVRR
+638 RSVDT